1 MRFLLALVSVALI
14 LNAAPALAGGK
25 KKSGAKQSVTA
36 AKQNSPA
43 EQLVIGLIT
52 AAERAIIDSYV
63 DRNHAHPPPEFAGAK
78 PLPPGIQRKIA
89 RGGALPPGIAKRYMP
104 GDLLAQLPKRPGQEW
119 ILAGT
124 DLVIVEVATRII
136 VDVLK
141 DAVRSG

>member
-1 MRFLLALVSVALI
+1 MVGGFFVTPPTVTRAWCVSVL
-14 LNAAPALAGGK
+14 
-25 KKSGAKQSVTA
+25 
-36 AKQNSPA
+36 
-43 EQLVIGLIT
+43 
-52 AAERAIIDSYV
+52 R
-63 DRNHAHPPPEFAGAK
+63 PPEFAGAK